1 MENLLK
7 NHIRELVD
15 ITTEEFTVIKTYF
28 TLQNHPKKHLLVKEN
43 HPVNEMFF
51 VADGLLKCGTMDNS
65 GKEHILQFATQDWWI
80 TDFQGFFRQENASLD
95 VQCLQDCVLFAISF
109 ENFESLCRDIPKMEH
124 FFRVKSNL
132 GYVALQRRIMS
143 LMSDTAKERYEAFL
157 RQYPNLFQRIS
168 KQTLA
173 NYLGVTRETLSRL
186 QF

>member
-7 NHIRELVD
+7 NHIAELVD
-15 ITTEEFTVIKTYF
+15 ITDYDFEIIKSYF
-28 TLQNHPKKHLLVKEN
+28 TLQKFRKRQFVVQENQTVK
-43 HPVNEMFF
+43 EMFF
-51 VADGLLKCGTMDNS
+51 VADGLLKCGTIDNS

-95 VQCLQDCVLFAISF
+95 VQCLEDCVLFAISF
-109 ENFESLCRDIPKMEH
+109 HNFENLCRDIPKIEH
-124 FFRVKSNL
+124 FFRLKSNS